1 MKFKNAMGLATYV
14 LPKTKEKFAMRIFAL
29 AAVLSLSA
37 AAAPNPDCVR
47 DLSELLS
54 IPSVSA
60 NKVENDRA
68 IDWMQ
73 TFLEK
78 RGVWCAVE
86 RWPEDGRKV
95 LYAATRP
102 GLKNPD
108 YTIVTH
114 LDVVD
119 APAEQFKPRLVGSRL
134 YARGACDTK
143 GGAYAAAK
151 ILERLNGRA
160 SVGCVFSSNEE
171 VGGAT
176 TGYMVGLG
184 YGAPGKMVFVF
195 DCGGATNYVRTACK
209 GCAYY
214 RITAYGKSGHASR
227 PQDCDNPFYKLARA
241 ALKIESE
248 YPFQKPGEWG
258 NVAAVTIVRGGD
270 SQNRIPESAEMTV
283 NVRFVEDGGLEKER
297 ELLERLTG
305 LKTELIRGTPAAVS
319 NLDDPEFVRLKGFL
333 ADRRPGSPVKIVRTS
348 GANDS
353 RYFPQFGKPMVG
365 IGGIVDHGAHS
376 DDEWVDLDTI
386 GPQVDLMCDFLLES
400 SAPRQ

>member
-1 MKFKNAMGLATYV
+1 
-14 LPKTKEKFAMRIFAL
+14 MRNLSLIV
-29 AAVLSLSA
+29 AVLSLSA
-37 AAAPNPDCVR
+37 VAAPNPDYVR
-47 DLSELLS
+47 DLSELLV

-60 NKVENDRA
+60 NKVETDRA
-68 IDWMQ
+68 IEWMQ
-73 TFLEK
+73 AFLEK

-86 RWPEDGRKV
+86 QRPEDGRKV

-119 APAEQFKPRLVGSRL
+119 APAGQFIPRLVGSRL

-143 GGAYAAAK
+143 GVAYAAAK
-151 ILERLNGRA
+151 ILERLNGQA
-160 SVGCVFSSNEE
+160 SVGCLFSSNEE

-184 YGAPGKMVFVF
+184 YGVPGKMVFVF
-195 DCGGATNYVRTACK
+195 DGGGATNRINTACK

-214 RITAYGKSGHASR
+214 RVTAYGKSGHASR
-227 PQDCDNPFYKLARA
+227 PQNCDNPFYKLARA

-283 NVRFVEDGGLEKER
+283 NVRFVEEGGLEKER

-319 NLDDPEFVRLKGFL
+319 NIEDPEFVRLTGFL
-333 ADRRPGSPVKIVRTS
+333 TAQRPGNPIKIVRSS

-353 RYFPQFGKPMVG
+353 RYFPQFKKPMVG
-365 IGGIVDHGAHS
+365 VGGIIDHGAHS
-376 DDEWVDLDTI
+376 DDEWIDLDTV
-386 GPQVDLMCDFLLES
+386 GPQIDLMCDFLRE
-400 SAPRQ
+400 

>member
-1 MKFKNAMGLATYV
+1 MKKSSV
-14 LPKTKEKFAMRIFAL
+14 CAL
-29 AAVLSLSA
+29 IAAAISLSA
-37 AAAPNPDCVR
+37 FAASNPEYVR
-47 DLSELLS
+47 DLTELLS
-54 IPSVSA
+54 IPSVSG
-60 NKVENDRA
+60 NKAENDRA
-68 IDWMQ
+68 IEWMQ
-73 TFLEK
+73 AFLEK

-86 RWPEDGRKV
+86 RWPDDGRKV

-119 APAEQFKPRLVGSRL
+119 APAGQFIPRLDGSKL

-143 GGAYAAAK
+143 ALAYAAAR
-151 ILERLNGRA
+151 ILERLNGKA
-160 SVGCVFSSNEE
+160 SVGCIFSSNEE

-184 YGAPGKMVFVF
+184 YGVPGKMVFVF
-195 DCGGATNYVRTACK
+195 DCGGPTNQVNMACK

-227 PQDCDNPFYKLARA
+227 PQSCDNPFYKLARA

-248 YPFQKPGEWG
+248 YPFQKQGEWG
-258 NVAAVTIVRGGD
+258 NVAAVTIMRGGD

-319 NLDDPEFVRLKGFL
+319 RLDDLEFVRLRDFL
-333 ADRRPGSPVKIVRTS
+333 AERSPAIPIKSTRST

-353 RYFPQFGKPMVG
+353 RYFPQFGKPMIGVG
-365 IGGIVDHGAHS
+365 GVIDGGAHS
-376 DDEWVDLDTI
+376 DNEWVDVDTI
-386 GPQVDLMCDFLLES
+386 EPHIDCMCDFMLEKAIS
-400 SAPRQ
+400 RSGQMECVGPDPAKAL

>member
-1 MKFKNAMGLATYV
+1 
-14 LPKTKEKFAMRIFAL
+14 MRKSIACAFL
-29 AAVLSLSA
+29 GIMSAV
-37 AAAPNPDCVR
+37 AAPSPECVR
-47 DLSELLS
+47 DLTELLS
-54 IPSVSA
+54 IPSVSSDKA
-60 NKVENDRA
+60 ENDRA
-68 IDWMQ
+68 IEWMQ
-73 TFLEK
+73 AFLEK

-119 APAEQFKPRLVGSRL
+119 APVVQFSPRLDGSRL

-143 GGAYAAAK
+143 TLAYAAAR
-151 ILERLNGRA
+151 ILARLNGKA
-160 SVGCVFSSNEE
+160 SVGCIFSSNEE

-184 YGAPGKMVFVF
+184 YGVPGKMVFIF
-195 DCGGATNYVRTACK
+195 DCGALGNILNTACK

-214 RITAYGKSGHASR
+214 RITATGRSGHASM
-227 PQDCDNPFYKLARA
+227 PQACDNPFYKLARA
-241 ALKIESE
+241 ALKIEAE

-283 NVRFVEDGGLEKER
+283 NVRFVEEGGLEKER

-319 NLDDPEFVRLKGFL
+319 RLDDPEFIRLKNFVE
-333 ADRRPGSPVKIVRTS
+333 ARRPGNPVRISRGN

-353 RYFPQFGKPMVG
+353 RYFPQFGRPMVG
-365 IGGIVDHGAHS
+365 VGGVTDGGEHS
-376 DDEWVDLDTI
+376 DCEWVDIDTI
-386 GPQVDLMCDFLLES
+386 EPHIDFMCDFIQSEV
-400 SAPRQ
+400 SAKSERSPRLFPDDVAGM

>member
-1 MKFKNAMGLATYV
+1 MKKSIAWV
-14 LPKTKEKFAMRIFAL
+14 LLGIM
-29 AAVLSLSA
+29 SA
-37 AAAPNPDCVR
+37 AAAPSPDYVR

-54 IPSVSA
+54 IPSVSNDKA
-60 NKVENDRA
+60 QTDRA
-68 IDWMQ
+68 MDWMRS
-73 TFLEK
+73 FLEK

-86 RWPEDGRKV
+86 EWPEDGRKV

-119 APAEQFKPRLVGSRL
+119 APAEQFRPRLVGSRL

-143 GGAYAAAK
+143 GVAYAAAK
-151 ILERLNGRA
+151 ILERLNGQS
-160 SVGCVFSSNEE
+160 SVGCIFSANEE
-171 VGGAT
+171 VGGKT
-176 TGYMVGLG
+176 TGYMVELG
-184 YGAPGKMVFVF
+184 YGVPGKMVLVF
-195 DCGGATNYVRTACK
+195 DGGYPTNEVVSACK

-214 RITAYGKSGHASR
+214 RITAYGKSGHASK
-227 PQDCDNPFYKLARA
+227 PEICDNPFYKLARA
-241 ALKIESE
+241 ALKIEAE

-305 LKTELIRGTPAAVS
+305 LRTELIRGTPAAVS
-319 NLDDPEFVRLKGFL
+319 NVDDPEFVRLAGFL
-333 ADRRPGSPVKIVRTS
+333 AERRPERPVKITRTT

-365 IGGIVDHGAHS
+365 VGGVITHGAHS
-376 DDEWVDLDTI
+376 DDEWIDLDTL
-386 GPQVDLMCDFLLES
+386 GPQIDLMCDFMRPFQAKGINGIMS
-400 SAPRQ
+400 GKHGN

>member
-1 MKFKNAMGLATYV
+1 MTKKMTLRKPLIAT
-14 LPKTKEKFAMRIFAL
+14 FAL
-29 AAVLSLSA
+29 ALSFPIL
-37 AAAPNPDCVR
+37 AAPNPDYVR

-54 IPSVSA
+54 IPSVSS
-60 NKVENDRA
+60 NKAENDRA
-68 IDWMQ
+68 IDWMRA
-73 TFLEK
+73 FLER

-86 RWPEDGRKV
+86 NWPEDGRKV
-95 LYAATRP
+95 LYAATRQ

-119 APAEQFKPRLVGSRL
+119 AQAEQFKPRLEGSKL
-134 YARGACDTK
+134 YARGASDTK
-143 GGAYAAAK
+143 GLAYAAAK

-171 VGGAT
+171 VGGKT
-176 TGYMVGLG
+176 TGYMVDLG
-184 YGAPGKMVFVF
+184 YGVPGKMVFVF
-195 DCGGATNYVRTACK
+195 DGGSAGNVISTACK

-214 RITAYGKSGHASR
+214 RITAFGKSGHASK
-227 PQDCDNPFYKLARA
+227 PEACDNPFYKLARA
-241 ALKIESE
+241 ALKIEAE

-283 NVRFVEDGGLEKER
+283 NVRFVEDGGIEKER
-297 ELLERLTG
+297 ALLERLTG
-305 LKTELIRGTPAAVS
+305 LKTEFIRGTPAAVS
-319 NLDDPEFVRLKGFL
+319 NLNDPEFLRLKGFL
-333 ADRRPGSPVKIVRTS
+333 AKRRPEKPIAITRGS

-365 IGGIVDHGAHS
+365 VGGIITRGNHAAV
-376 DDEWVDLDTI
+376 EWIDLDTI
-386 GPQVDLMCDFLLES
+386 DPHVDFMCDFLTGM
-400 SAPRQ
+400 P

>member
-1 MKFKNAMGLATYV
+1 MKHTIAAV
-14 LPKTKEKFAMRIFAL
+14 AFAVSLFAL
-29 AAVLSLSA
+29 AE
-37 AAAPNPDCVR
+37 PNPDCVR

-54 IPSVSA
+54 IPSVSD
-60 NKVENDRA
+60 NKAENDRA
-68 IDWMQ
+68 IEWMQ
-73 TFLEK
+73 AFLEK

-86 RWPEDGRKV
+86 RWPKDGRKV

-119 APAEQFKPRLVGSRL
+119 APAGQFTPRLDGSKL

-143 GGAYAAAK
+143 SLAYAAAK

-160 SVGCVFSSNEE
+160 SVGCIFASNEE
-171 VGGAT
+171 LGGGT
-176 TGYMVGLG
+176 TGYMVELG
-184 YGAPGKMVFVF
+184 YGVPGKMVFVF
-195 DCGGATNYVRTACK
+195 DCGGPVNQIKSACK

-214 RITAYGKSGHASR
+214 RITAFGKSGHASR
-227 PQDCDNPFYKLARA
+227 PQSCDNPFYKLARA
-241 ALKIESE
+241 ALKIESD

-283 NVRFVEDGGLEKER
+283 NVRFVEEGGLEKER

-319 NLDDPEFVRLKGFL
+319 NVDDPEFIRLKGFL
-333 ADRRPGSPVKIVRTS
+333 AERHPGVPVKVTRTS

-365 IGGIVDHGAHS
+365 IGGVVDHGPHS
-376 DDEWVDLDTI
+376 DVEWVDVDSI
-386 GPQVDLMCDFLLES
+386 GPQIDLMCDFMTPPCL
-400 SAPRQ
+400 R